1 MGDEDS
7 CRTDS
12 YPENSIEAEG
22 KEESGLDALNKMKL
36 SLAKNNRLPSEYPL
50 SQTSQRSTDQNNFQK
65 SRQDTS

>member
-1 MGDEDS
+1 MEDEDS

-12 YPENSIEAEG
+12 YPENSIEAED
-22 KEESGLDALNKMKL
+22 KEESELDALNKMRS
-36 SLAKNNRLPSEYPL
+36 SLAKSTRLPAEYPL